1 MSVLILQS
9 KDSIAASAPSKE
21 TEERGCLV
29 KLPLRSGD
37 QGFSLCIDRIPDR
50 LLNTGFLLDLRIL
63 DLDLQTLSVFRTG
76 IVDLHIRINLNRR
89 LSRRSCPAS
98 CRDRRVTFRSDLQIA
113 KAKLRFFPD
122 NIACICR
129 SDRAPGER
137 VFMEIALILRDR
149 KVQGHLIDP
158 CRKCFRLGFQTG
170 RIHKLRGICLRAC
183 EDILLHRPAHELL
196 RLSVYGTIL
205 VKLRCHK
212 SDGCRICLARTD
224 RRISAVPERDL
235 RCQACALHE
244 IVGVKFQGSFP
255 NLLGS
260 DSVGNRVITG
270 IRCHAAVSCRRD
282 DLRYLFTFTVLI
294 RFRLSKFRQ
303 CTLCHDKKSCLFRI
317 L

>member
-1 MSVLILQS
+1 
-9 KDSIAASAPSKE
+9 
-21 TEERGCLV
+21 
-29 KLPLRSGD
+29 
-37 QGFSLCIDRIPDR
+37 
-50 LLNTGFLLDLRIL
+50 
-63 DLDLQTLSVFRTG
+63 
-76 IVDLHIRINLNRR
+76 
-89 LSRRSCPAS
+89 
-98 CRDRRVTFRSDLQIA
+98 
-113 KAKLRFFPD
+113 
-122 NIACICR
+122 
-129 SDRAPGER
+129 
-137 VFMEIALILRDR
+137 MEIALILRDR

-255 NLLGS
+255 DLLVS
-260 DSVGNRVITG
+260 DSIRDRIVAG
-270 IRCHAAVSCRRD
+270 IGCHPAVSCRRN
-282 DLRYLFTFTVLI
+282 DLLHRFAVTILI
-294 RFRLSKFRQ
+294 RFRLCK
-303 CTLCHDKKSCLFRI
+303 LCQGSLRHDQKRCRLFI